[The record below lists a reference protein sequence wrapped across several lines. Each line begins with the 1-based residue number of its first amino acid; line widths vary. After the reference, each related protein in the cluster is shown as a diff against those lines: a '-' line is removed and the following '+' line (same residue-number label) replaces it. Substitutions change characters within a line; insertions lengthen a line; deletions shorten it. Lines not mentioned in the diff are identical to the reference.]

1 MLLVKYIRENFETVN
16 QNLKKRKDDYQVT
29 LKAIIE
35 TDITRRGI
43 QNKLNQKEAEINR
56 RSSQIP
62 QLKKSGKQSEAIE
75 LIKKNGVLKKEVQQ
89 LKTEFKQIGERLE
102 SLLVQVPNVPH
113 AEVPY
118 GTTDKD
124 NELIAQRGEI
134 PDSLPNALPHWEL
147 ASKFGLIEFELGAKV
162 TGRGFPVYIGK
173 MAQLQRALISFFLD
187 RSTQAGY
194 KEFTVPLLV
203 NYASGFGTGQLPDKE
218 GQMYHIDIDDL
229 YLIPTSEVPLTNLF
243 RDRILKEFELPLK
256 LTSYTPCFRRE
267 AGNYGSDVK
276 GLNRLHQFDKVEI
289 VRIEKPEQ
297 SSEAL
302 KEMILHVQNLLEE
315 LDLPYRI
322 VKLCGGDLGFA
333 ASITY
338 DFEVFSAV
346 QKKWLEVSS
355 VSNFTNYQSNRL
367 KLRYSTNSQKI
378 LAHTL
383 NGSALALPRIL
394 ACLIENFQ
402 QEKEIIIPKC
412 LHSYTGFDAI
422 ELEE

>member
-1 MLLVKYIRENFETVN
+1 MLLVKYIRDNFENVN
-16 QNLKKRKDDYQVT
+16 QSLKKRNTDYQDI
-29 LKAIIE
+29 LKDIIE
-35 TDITRRGI
+35 TDLARREV
-43 QNKLNQKEAEINR
+43 QNKLNQKESEINL

-62 QLKKSGKQSEAIE
+62 KLKKYGKESEVIE
-75 LIKKNGVLKKEVQQ
+75 IIKKNIVLKKEIQQ
-89 LKTEFKQIGERLE
+89 LRTEFKNREKQLK
-102 SLLVQVPNVPH
+102 SLLVQVPNVPDI
-113 AEVPY
+113 EVPQ
-118 GTTDKD
+118 GTSDKE
-124 NELIAQRGEI
+124 NELITQWGEI
-134 PDSLPNALPHWEL
+134 PDLSSKALPHWEL
-147 ASKFGLIEFELGAKV
+147 ASKFGLIDFELGAKI
-162 TGRGFPVYIGK
+162 TGRGFPVYVGK
-173 MAQLQRALISFFLD
+173 ISQLQRALISFFLD
-187 RSTQAGY
+187 RSSQAGY

-203 NYASGFGTGQLPDKE
+203 NSDSGFNTGQLPDKE
-218 GQMYHIDIDDL
+218 GQMYQIVKDDL

-243 RDRILKEFELPLK
+243 KNRILKESELPLK

-267 AGNYGSDVK
+267 AGNWGADVK

-289 VRIEKPEQ
+289 VRIEKPEH

-315 LDLPYRI
+315 LKLPYKI

-333 ASITY
+333 ASLTY

-402 QEKEIIIPKC
+402 KDKEIIIPEC
-412 LHSYTGFDAI
+412 LHSYTSFDSI
-422 ELEE
+422 DLKE